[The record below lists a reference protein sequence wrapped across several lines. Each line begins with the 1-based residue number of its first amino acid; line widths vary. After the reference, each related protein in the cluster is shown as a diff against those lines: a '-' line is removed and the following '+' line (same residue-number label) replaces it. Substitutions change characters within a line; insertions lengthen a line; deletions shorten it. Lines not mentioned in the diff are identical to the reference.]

1 MSDPLGDLAC
11 DIADEFFEPGADRY
25 KLRARVEEAL
35 RASAEAAR
43 REAVAEIQSYL
54 FDRYGHLE
62 SAAVMQDFAD
72 ASEANEALLDAIDM
86 TTDLAALKEAVVEA
100 AAADYSDA
108 LAMCGGDGLGCDMYR
123 KYHPR
128 RCSECPMHL
137 SIIEPCAA
145 LVAAQQK
152 DPTP

>member
-35 RASAEAAR
+35 RATAEAAR
-43 REAVAEIQSYL
+43 RGAMAKIQNYL

-86 TTDLAALKEAVVEA
+86 TTDLAALKEAVVEKAMAYDARWGHMADDIDDPGEPEFPALHA
-100 AAADYSDA
+100 A
-108 LAMCGGDGLGCDMYR
+108 
-123 KYHPR
+123 
-128 RCSECPMHL
+128 
-137 SIIEPCAA
+137 CAA
-145 LVAAQQK
+145 LAAAQQK